1 MSDNAE
7 NEEHSSTEGEARETQ
22 EKVSPAELWD
32 GSSEYFNMIWQ
43 DLYKARTVQ
52 RYRDA
57 LANLVFHARHLRPE
71 DHAELSQW
79 ILKPVTQQRGRP
91 KNDELHEMADD
102 LYMFPIENE
111 PGKSQK
117 LVSTFGVSKEN
128 ARGALLA
135 AKRRKA
141 ARRGEE

>member
-7 NEEHSSTEGEARETQ
+7 NEEHSSTEGEAPETQ

-43 DLYKARTVQ
+43 DLYKAQTVQ

-79 ILKPVTQQRGRP
+79 ILKPVIQQRGRP
-91 KNDELHEMADD
+91 KNDELHEAADE

-111 PGKSQK
+111 PDKSQK
-117 LVSTFGVSKEN
+117 LVSRLGVSKEN

-141 ARRGEE
+141 AGRGEE